1 LVLTIRKAVSLAIS
15 VWYYGNGMTPGLA
28 LGAAMVLGEYFSVRI
43 IVLSPGGTILYSL
56 SAAPDIVDEHVD
68 SPIAKKLRE
77 KSGDEDAVETGTAVL
92 RDTAVEVAPPKRG
105 EARVRKAAAA
115 NKEEL

>member
-1 LVLTIRKAVSLAIS
+1 
-15 VWYYGNGMTPGLA
+15 M
-28 LGAAMVLGEYFSVRI
+28 
-43 IVLSPGGTILYSL
+43 LYSL

-105 EARVRKAAAA
+105 ARVRKAAAA
-115 NKEEL
+115 NKEEQ